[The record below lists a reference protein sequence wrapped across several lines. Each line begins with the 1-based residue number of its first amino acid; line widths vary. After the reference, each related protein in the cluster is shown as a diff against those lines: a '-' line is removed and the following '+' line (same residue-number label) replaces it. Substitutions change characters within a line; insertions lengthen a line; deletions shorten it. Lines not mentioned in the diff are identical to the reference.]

1 MIKIDIAIPILNEEK
16 FILSCLESIKNFSKP
31 FDCKV
36 QTFILDG
43 GSSDETL
50 NIVKNFIEINN
61 SFFLKNNPKR
71 IQPAAM
77 NMVIKN
83 FNSDYL
89 MRLDAHCIY
98 PADYL
103 EKCLETSMRTKS
115 ENVGGVL
122 ETLPG
127 GDGLG
132 AKIVQNISSNAFG
145 VGGSGFR
152 VGMEEGETDTVP
164 FGFFSKDAIYKNGLF
179 DEELVRAQDFE
190 YNKRIK
196 RNGGSIWINPKIS
209 AKYYNQKYYFKFLK
223 KLLLKDGPYN
233 AYMWFK
239 YPYTLS
245 FRHLIPSLFF
255 LGNIFG
261 IILSSFSIFFLYFY
275 FLVLSFY
282 FLLAHI
288 AAVQIYISS
297 GHLMS
302 SVLMP
307 ISFFLMHI
315 SYGAGEVFGAI
326 KILLNKAPINK
337 AKE

>member
-1 MIKIDIAIPILNEEK
+1 MEIIIAIPILNEEK
-16 FILSCLESIKNFSKP
+16 FILSCLESVKNFTKP
-31 FDCKV
+31 INCEVK
-36 QTFILDG
+36 TFILDG

-50 NIVKNFIEINN
+50 NIVNNFINKNN
-61 SFFLKNNPKR
+61 NFFLKNNPKK

-77 NMVIKN
+77 NMIIAN
-83 FNSDYL
+83 FDSDYL

-98 PADYL
+98 PIDYL
-103 EKCLETSMRTKS
+103 EKCLETSIRTGS

-122 ETLPG
+122 ETLPSG
-127 GDGLG
+127 ESLG
-132 AKIVQNISSNAFG
+132 AKIVQNISSNFFG

-164 FGFFSKDAIYKNGLF
+164 FGFFSKDAIHRNGFF

-196 RNGGSIWINPKIS
+196 KNGGSIWINPNIK
-209 AKYYNQKYYFKFLK
+209 AKYFNQKYYLKFLT

-261 IILSSFSIFFLYFY
+261 IILSSFSIFFLYSYFSVLLLY
-275 FLVLSFY
+275 FLI
-282 FLLAHI
+282 AHI
-288 AAVQIYISS
+288 AAVQIYMSS
-297 GHLMS
+297 GHIIS
-302 SVLMP
+302 SALMP
-307 ISFFLMHI
+307 IAFFLMHI
-315 SYGAGEVFGAI
+315 SYGAGEVLGAI
-326 KILLNKAPINK
+326 KILLNKAPVNRVK
-337 AKE
+337 K